1 MRKFDVLCA
10 GQMVNDVIATNV
22 QRSFFDADTSYS
34 TNTRYSTGGDALNVA
49 VNLAKL
55 GAKVRMAGCVGRDPA
70 GAGLLRELQE
80 CGIEGDL
87 VLELDDVASG
97 TSMILCEPGGERHI
111 LYYPGA
117 NDRFDGAAITDDA
130 LRETAVL
137 YVGSVMGLPALEDG
151 CLAPLF
157 ERAQRLG
164 VKTVTDACGPRAP
177 YDFEMLRPALRY
189 TDVFIPS
196 YEEAVMLT
204 GRTDPAEAA
213 QFFMDCGVKLAGV
226 KLGSKGVYIADG
238 VQSWQVPAIFCA
250 NPVDTTGA
258 GDAFMAG
265 FVRGLTLGLGYAGCA
280 RMGCAMGYSCV
291 QSVGAATHDCSMD
304 SIRGILEKNK

>member
-1 MRKFDVLCA
+1 MRKYDVLCA

-22 QRSFFDADTSYS
+22 ERSFFDADTSYS

-49 VNLAKL
+49 VNLSKL
-55 GAKVRMAGCVGRDPA
+55 GARVCMAGCVGRDPA

-80 CGIEGDL
+80 RGIDGSL
-87 VLELDDVASG
+87 VLELGDVASG

-130 LRETAVL
+130 LREAAVL

-151 CLAPLF
+151 KLAPLF

-164 VKTVTDACGPRAP
+164 VRTVTDACGPRGP
-177 YDFEMLRPALRY
+177 YDFEMLRPALAY

-196 YEEAVMLT
+196 YEEAVLLT
-204 GRTDPAEAA
+204 GRTDAAEAA
-213 QFFMDCGVKLAGV
+213 RFFTGCGVKLAGV
-226 KLGSKGVYIADG
+226 KLGSRGVFITDG
-238 VQSWQVPAIFCA
+238 AQAWQVPAIYCA

-258 GDAFMAG
+258 GDAFMSG
-265 FVRGLTLGLGYAGCA
+265 FVRGLTLGLSYAECA
-280 RMGCAMGYSCV
+280 GMGCAMGYSCV
-291 QSVGAATHDCSMD
+291 QSVGAATHDCSLD
-304 SIRGILEKNK
+304 SIRAIMAGK